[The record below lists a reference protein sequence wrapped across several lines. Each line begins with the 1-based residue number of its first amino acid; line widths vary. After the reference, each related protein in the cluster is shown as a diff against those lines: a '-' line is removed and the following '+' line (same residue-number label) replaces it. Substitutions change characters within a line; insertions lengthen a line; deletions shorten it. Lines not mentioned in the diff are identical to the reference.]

1 MINNYREIV
10 NNLVKD
16 LPKND
21 YPVLNTRL
29 WVETWFHFIVNQSLN
44 SMRGL
49 TSYLNATGVQFNIST
64 FSRANQNR
72 NPQIFIDIYQKLAIK
87 VRRKFD
93 GNILPTLALDSTTI
107 TLTSKLFHQNNYREA
122 KLLCSHN
129 SQTQIPENISIQLEK
144 IHDYRMFMSSNK
156 EIESLG
162 IMVMDRGF
170 ASLDI
175 IKKFQD
181 NCQLFVLRIKQNYTQ
196 VMLEDGFCLLGK
208 KNPIKCRV
216 VNFCDIASRKEYY
229 IATNLPE
236 TQTNILGFSNE
247 EVGEIYRKRW
257 AIELLWKF
265 MKMHLKLDNL
275 ITKNYQGVVIQ
286 IWASLIVY
294 LILILVETPQL
305 LGNKLLDKLR
315 YLQVIIPQ
323 TLPNIMIKSCKGFG

>member
-1 MINNYREIV
+1 MSDNYREIV
-10 NNLVKD
+10 NNLVKH

-29 WVETWFHFIVNQSLN
+29 WVETWFHFIINQSLN

-49 TSYLNATGVQFNIST
+49 TSYLNATGTQFNIST

-72 NPQIFIDIYQKLAIK
+72 SPQIFIDIYQKLATK
-87 VRRKFD
+87 ARRKFE
-93 GNILPTLALDSTTI
+93 GKILPTLALDSTTI

-156 EIESLG
+156 EIESPG

-175 IKKFQD
+175 IKRFQD

-196 VMLEDGFCLLGK
+196 VMLEDSFCLLGK
-208 KNPIKCRV
+208 KNPVKCRV
-216 VNFCDIASRKEYY
+216 VNFCDLASKKEYY

-236 TQTNILGFSNE
+236 NHPNILGFSNE